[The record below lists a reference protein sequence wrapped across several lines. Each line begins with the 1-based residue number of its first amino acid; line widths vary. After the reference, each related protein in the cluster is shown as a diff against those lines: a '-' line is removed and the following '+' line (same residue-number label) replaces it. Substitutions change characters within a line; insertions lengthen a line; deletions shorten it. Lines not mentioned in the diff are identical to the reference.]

1 MKKNRWIG
9 IAFILLL
16 IGGGSTLLVD
26 SHRHRHQA
34 AGQKQ
39 LYTCPMHPQIV
50 KDKPGDCP
58 ICGMKLV
65 PIKREEPDQ
74 VRPAGHKPKTMYRS
88 SMNPNEI
95 SDRPGQDSMGMEMI
109 PFETEEGGAETP
121 AGLASVTVPKEKRE
135 LIGLSFSPV
144 KMTRMTK
151 ETRTSARIVPD
162 ETRLFKITVKAEGW
176 VEKLTVN
183 QTGQYVRKGDPLL
196 EIYSPELVSVQQE
209 YVSSVAA
216 LKKLEAAPASTATS
230 DSAVSGNS
238 KGLESAVREK
248 LRLYDISD
256 ARIDRLRASEKVE
269 RTMTIESPVSGYVFE
284 KMVLQGQRVM
294 TEDPLMTIADLS
306 SVWGE
311 ADIYETDLPYVK
323 IGMPAELTLSFWPG
337 KTFRGRISF
346 LSPFLESETRTAK
359 ARIEIS
365 NPGLVLKPGMYADV
379 TLSYDFGKCL
389 VVPESAVMRT
399 GIMDYAFVEGDHDSI
414 IPREIKLGVYSEDGA
429 YEVISGLKAGDRVV
443 TSANFLID
451 SESSLKSALKSA
463 AGAGAQKQ

>member
-1 MKKNRWIG
+1 MKKNHWIG
-9 IAFILLL
+9 IVFILVL
-16 IGGGSTLLVD
+16 IGGGSTLLVH
-26 SHRHRHQA
+26 SHLHRHQA

-50 KDKPGDCP
+50 KDRPGDCP

-65 PIKREEPDQ
+65 PLKRDEPEKDKS
-74 VRPAGHKPKTMYRS
+74 AGHKPKTMYRS
-88 SMNPNEI
+88 SMKPDEI
-95 SDRPGQDSMGMEMI
+95 SDRPGKDSMGMEMI
-109 PFETEEGGAETP
+109 PFETDEERVETT
-121 AGLASVTVPKEKRE
+121 AGLAPVTISKEKRE
-135 LIGLSFSPV
+135 LIGMNFGSV
-144 KMTRMTK
+144 KMMRLAK

-162 ETRLFKITVKAEGW
+162 ETRLFKIAIKAEGW
-176 VEKLTVN
+176 VEKLYVN

-196 EIYSPELVSVQQE
+196 DIYSPELVSVQQE

-216 LKKLEAAPASTATS
+216 LKKLESAPGSTATS
-230 DSAVSGNS
+230 DSADPGDPE
-238 KGLESAVREK
+238 GLESAVREK

-256 ARIDRLRASEKVE
+256 ARIDRLRSSEKVE
-269 RTMTIESPVSGYVFE
+269 RTMTIESPVSGYVLE
-284 KMVLQGQRVM
+284 KMVLQGQRIV

-323 IGMPAELTLSFWPG
+323 AGTRAELTLSFWPG
-337 KTFRGRISF
+337 KTFKGRISF
-346 LSPFLESETRTAK
+346 VSPFLESETRTAK
-359 ARIEIS
+359 ARMEIS

-379 TLSYDFGKCL
+379 TLSYDFGERL

-399 GIMDYAFVEGDHDSI
+399 GVRDYAFVDGGQDVV
-414 IPREIKLGVYSEDGA
+414 IPREVKLGAYSEVGF
-429 YEVISGLKAGDRVV
+429 YEVISGLNAGDRVV
-443 TSANFLID
+443 ISANFLID

>member
-9 IAFILLL
+9 IVFVLLL
-16 IGGGSTLLVD
+16 VGGGSTLLVN
-26 SHRHRHQA
+26 SLWHRHQVE
-34 AGQKQ
+34 GQKQ

-74 VRPAGHKPKTMYRS
+74 VRPAGRKPKTMYRS
-88 SMNPNEI
+88 SMNPNEV
-95 SDRPGQDSMGMEMI
+95 SDRPGKDSMGMEMI

-144 KMTRMTK
+144 KKMRMAK

-209 YVSSVAA
+209 YVSS
-216 LKKLEAAPASTATS
+216 
-230 DSAVSGNS
+230 SAVLKGISSMPDSTVSGGS
-238 KGLESAVREK
+238 KGLESAAREK
-248 LRLYDISD
+248 LRLYDISN
-256 ARIDRLRASEKVE
+256 AQIDRLRASGKVE
-269 RTMTIESPVSGYVFE
+269 RTMTIESPVSGYVSE

-294 TEDPLMTIADLS
+294 TQDPLMTIADLS

-323 IGMPAELTLSFWPG
+323 VGMPAELTLSFWKG
-337 KTFRGRISF
+337 KAFRGRISF
-346 LSPFLESETRTAK
+346 ISPFLESETRTAK

-365 NPGLVLKPGMYADV
+365 NPGTVLKPGMYADV
-379 TLSYDFGKCL
+379 TLSYDIGERL

-399 GIMDYAFVEGDHDSI
+399 GVRDYAFVDGGRDVI
-414 IPREIKLGVYSEDGA
+414 IPREVKLGAYSEDGT
-429 YEVISGLKAGDRVV
+429 YEVISGLKAGDLVV

-463 AGAGAQKQ
+463 AGAQKQ